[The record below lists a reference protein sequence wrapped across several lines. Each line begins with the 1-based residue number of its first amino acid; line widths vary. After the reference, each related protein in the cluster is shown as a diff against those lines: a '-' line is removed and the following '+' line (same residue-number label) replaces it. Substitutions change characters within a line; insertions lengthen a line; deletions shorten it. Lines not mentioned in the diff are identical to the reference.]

1 MQWLR
6 GGVPIKILFLMAQ
19 AVDGL
24 DGADSL
30 CISPDGC
37 VYVTGAESNSV
48 NCFERNTVTGALEHV
63 SSIFDGENGVDGL
76 DDALDVEISGDGKH
90 VYITAIPDKSIS
102 WFLRNTLNGALTY
115 GGTLKDNIDGV
126 DGLDGSLLLMEIS
139 EDGDHVYVSANGD
152 NSVSWFSRNKTTG
165 ALTFAGILKDG
176 SNGIDFLNGSS
187 YVTLSHDGLHAYVT
201 APTDNT
207 ICWFDRNSVS
217 GDLQFSGKITG
228 QVDISE
234 SLAGIDFITISND
247 DKKVFS

>member
-1 MQWLR
+1 MY
-6 GGVPIKILFLMAQ
+6 
-19 AVDGL
+19 
-24 DGADSL
+24 
-30 CISPDGC
+30 ISRWPSC
-37 VYVTGAESNSV
+37 VCVTGGESDSV

-76 DDALDVEISGDGKH
+76 DQAMDVEISGDGKH
-90 VYITAIPDKSIS
+90 VYITATHDKSIS
-102 WFLRNTLNGALTY
+102 WFLRNTASGALTY

-126 DGLDGSLLLMEIS
+126 DGLDGGLLFMKIS
-139 EDGDHVYVSANGD
+139 DDGDHIYVSANGD

-165 ALTFAGILKDG
+165 ALTFSGILK
-176 SNGIDFLNGSS
+176 NGINSIDFLDGSS

-201 APTDNT
+201 AQTDNT

-228 QVDISE
+228 QTDIGE

-247 DKKVFS
+247 DKKVFLLGGSREMAHYIGLIEM